1 MTFQNQP
8 IEDSH
13 DDATTEAK
21 VAGIVEQ
28 MRHDVAQ
35 GNVSDVAD
43 ALRQRFVDSRITVT
57 DDRFDE
63 IVTEIS

>member
-8 IEDSH
+8 IEEGH

-28 MRHDVAQ
+28 MRHDVAL
-35 GNVSDVAD
+35 GNVSDVGD
-43 ALRQRFVDSRITVT
+43 ALRQRFADSRITVD

>member
-8 IEDSH
+8 IEEGH

-28 MRHDVAQ
+28 MRHDVAL
-35 GNVSDVAD
+35 GNVSGVAD
-43 ALRQRFVDSRITVT
+43 ALRQRFADSRITVD

>member
-8 IEDSH
+8 IEEGH

-28 MRHDVAQ
+28 MRHDVAL

-43 ALRQRFVDSRITVT
+43 ALRQRFADSRITVN

>member
-8 IEDSH
+8 IEDGH
-13 DDATTEAK
+13 DDATIEAK

-43 ALRQRFVDSRITVT
+43 ALRQRFVDSRITVD

-63 IVTEIS
+63 IVSEIS

>member
-8 IEDSH
+8 IEEGH

-28 MRHDVAQ
+28 MRHDVAL

-43 ALRQRFVDSRITVT
+43 ALRQRFADSRITVD